1 MRYLGYFF
9 GYLLKEVKLSLFLY
23 DGDGNINDYIEEEDS
38 DDGDNIRN
46 FFIEFLGFNIFFL
59 EGEFV
64 V

>member
-38 DDGDNIRN
+38 DDGDNI
-46 FFIEFLGFNIFFL
+46 
-59 EGEFV
+59 
-64 V
+64 